1 MDFLQAPHYQLIK
14 ILFER
19 SLAFLY
25 FIAFLS
31 AFNQFPALLGEKGF
45 LPAPKFLKR
54 ITFQQAP
61 SLFHWKYSD
70 SLFRS
75 LCVLEMGISL
85 GLTVG
90 LSAMV
95 PIWLHVVLWL
105 VLYGGYISIVSVGQD
120 FYGFGWESMILEAG
134 FFMAF
139 MGPEWVTP
147 NWIPILI
154 LRWMLFR
161 TELGAGL
168 IKLRGDPCWRDFT
181 CLYFH
186 HETQPLPNPLSRL
199 FHHSPKSVHRFGV
212 GFSHFVQLVV
222 PFFIFA
228 PQPVAGIAGAL
239 IMTHQM
245 ILVVSGNYSW
255 LNWLTIVLGFL
266 CLPDFATVAPGVSAP
281 LWFQTIQIAVGV
293 FAIILSIEP
302 AKNLISRHQ
311 KMNYCWNRWHLIGA
325 YGAFGSVTK
334 KRYEIVLEGMN
345 EKGEWKE
352 YEFKG
357 KPTSLTRT
365 PPIVAPYHLRL
376 DWLMWFLPFSV
387 GVGSQGINVFGFDPW
402 FIHFVAKLL
411 DNDEATLKLIRSAPF
426 PEKPMFI
433 RAQFYHYQF
442 TDKGESGVWKRKLLG
457 EYLPSVSLS
466 DLRQILA

>member
-1 MDFLQAPHYQLIK
+1 
-14 ILFER
+14 
-19 SLAFLY
+19 
-25 FIAFLS
+25 
-31 AFNQFPALLGEKGF
+31 
-45 LPAPKFLKR
+45 
-54 ITFQQAP
+54 
-61 SLFHWKYSD
+61 
-70 SLFRS
+70 
-75 LCVLEMGISL
+75 
-85 GLTVG
+85 
-90 LSAMV
+90 
-95 PIWLHVVLWL
+95 
-105 VLYGGYISIVSVGQD
+105 
-120 FYGFGWESMILEAG
+120 
-134 FFMAF
+134 
-139 MGPEWVTP
+139 
-147 NWIPILI
+147 
-154 LRWMLFR
+154 
-161 TELGAGL
+161 
-168 IKLRGDPCWRDFT
+168 
-181 CLYFH
+181 
-186 HETQPLPNPLSRL
+186 
-199 FHHSPKSVHRFGV
+199 
-212 GFSHFVQLVV
+212 
-222 PFFIFA
+222 
-228 PQPVAGIAGAL
+228 
-239 IMTHQM
+239 
-245 ILVVSGNYSW
+245 
-255 LNWLTIVLGFL
+255 
-266 CLPDFATVAPGVSAP
+266 
-281 LWFQTIQIAVGV
+281 
-293 FAIILSIEP
+293 
-302 AKNLISRHQ
+302 
-311 KMNYCWNRWHLIGA
+311 MNYCWNRWHLIGA